1 MLVDFAAVTGRRG
14 PWTNPLEWAGVFR
27 GPDGPAL
34 HPESPRS
41 EDGEM
46 SKKSSQW
53 EDTAFFIGTLLLT
66 TGGGLMIQ
74 AGLDLPPL
82 YAKLVWG
89 GVCLVWGAVLIRIW
103 IMREG
108 QR

>member
-1 MLVDFAAVTGRRG
+1 M
-14 PWTNPLEWAGVFR
+14 
-27 GPDGPAL
+27 
-34 HPESPRS
+34 
-41 EDGEM
+41 M

-89 GVCLVWGAVLIRIW
+89 GVCLVWGAVLIRVW

-108 QR
+108 RR

>member
-1 MLVDFAAVTGRRG
+1 MTGDG
-14 PWTNPLEWAGVFR
+14 GEDAPDAGR
-27 GPDGPAL
+27 LCSGHRAPTR
-34 HPESPRS
+34 HSPGVPS
-41 EDGEM
+41 QAEDGEM

-89 GVCLVWGAVLIRIW
+89 GVCLVWGAVLIRVW

>member
-1 MLVDFAAVTGRRG
+1 MLVDCAPFTGVAVRGRHARE
-14 PWTNPLEWAGVFR
+14 PP
-27 GPDGPAL
+27 GPAL
-34 HPESPRS
+34 GRWIRPSTGAPPD

-89 GVCLVWGAVLIRIW
+89 GVCLVWGAVLIRVW
-103 IMREG
+103 VMREEK
-108 QR
+108 R